1 MSFAGRMRPL
11 AVCLGLAFFGASVTR
26 PAAAANG
33 DWTTYAHDDR
43 RTGFQPADMGI
54 TRATARSLH
63 LRWSI
68 PLKETATAS
77 PIVAGDTV
85 FVATERGNVYALRT
99 DNGRVRWK
107 RNVGNIVRMT
117 PALVHG
123 RLLVGTYGFYDTKPQ
138 HGASMEALDPAS
150 GRILWKTPLAGVVR
164 SEPVVI
170 GGAVYEGIAGG
181 DPESGCTSGRIVTLD
196 ERTGKLLPAAWFTS
210 TRPRNGGGI
219 WSPLSFDGRTLYFG
233 TGNTCDDTG
242 AQNAIVAVSPRLG
255 TRWSTPAQAPGGQD
269 EDVGG
274 GAMILGHAAYAEG
287 KSGVLYALDL
297 GTGRPLWTADV
308 HADHPGDGG
317 FATPAGDGTILAVN
331 SGGGSSNPPHR
342 TKLVAFDLSGHERY
356 SIDQHIVS
364 TPSLGA
370 SFVRGVGFAGI
381 DKSVVAFDAQTGA
394 TLWTYATIDAFY
406 AVSAIAGSSVYDVD
420 LSGNVYAFGRSPE
433 SSGSP
438 TTQLSTVA
446 HGVRGVLV
454 GVSAPRHRTIELAA
468 LGGAIALG
476 AAICI
481 VVLRRKRR

>member
-1 MSFAGRMRPL
+1 M
-11 AVCLGLAFFGASVTR
+11 
-26 PAAAANG
+26 
-33 DWTTYAHDDR
+33 
-43 RTGFQPADMGI
+43 
-54 TRATARSLH
+54 
-63 LRWSI
+63 
-68 PLKETATAS
+68 
-77 PIVAGDTV
+77 
-85 FVATERGNVYALRT
+85 
-99 DNGRVRWK
+99 
-107 RNVGNIVRMT
+107 
-117 PALVHG
+117 
-123 RLLVGTYGFYDTKPQ
+123 
-138 HGASMEALDPAS
+138 
-150 GRILWKTPLAGVVR
+150 
-164 SEPVVI
+164 
-170 GGAVYEGIAGG
+170 
-181 DPESGCTSGRIVTLD
+181 
-196 ERTGKLLPAAWFTS
+196 
-210 TRPRNGGGI
+210 
-219 WSPLSFDGRTLYFG
+219 
-233 TGNTCDDTG
+233 
-242 AQNAIVAVSPRLG
+242 SPRLG

-317 FATPAGDGTILAVN
+317 FATPAGDGTILVVN